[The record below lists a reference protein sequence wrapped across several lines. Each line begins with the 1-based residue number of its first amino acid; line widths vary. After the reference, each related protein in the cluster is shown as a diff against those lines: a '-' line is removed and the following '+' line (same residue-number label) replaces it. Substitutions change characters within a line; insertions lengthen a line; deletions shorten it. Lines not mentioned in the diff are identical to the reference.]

1 MSQTVAT
8 ADDTCSTAYSSSIMT
23 LTDVNLNAVN
33 VFKPIGSSPIAADI
47 CLLGLDNNSVDKF
60 VTPEQSPVYNTDD
73 PSED

>member
-1 MSQTVAT
+1 M
-8 ADDTCSTAYSSSIMT
+8 
-23 LTDVNLNAVN
+23 NLNAVN